1 MLFQASA
8 GKLRESGQEV
18 WPDITFGQLEL
29 VTVLHLHQIQTE
41 RVGRH
46 PASAAN
52 AALQYLTRPFDR
64 ALAGTDG
71 HQHPG
76 NVAHHVM
83 QEGASTDIDDNHLA
97 VPGHPQMMYL
107 LDR

>member
-52 AALQYLTRPFDR
+52 TSR
-64 ALAGTDG
+64 A
-71 HQHPG
+71 H
-76 NVAHHVM
+76 
-83 QEGASTDIDDNHLA
+83 STGRSPAPMVISTPAMLRT
-97 VPGHPQMMYL
+97 M
-107 LDR
+107 